1 MSLYVCLLYSYVD
14 KPKFKWKSVE
24 LGDQLDAC
32 VYYLSHS
39 NLQVRQKQCTIQSLS
54 LVQVCTIH
62 IRRYYKSRLYYPRP
76 LIPGGNSKP
85 NARSP
90 HGGRTPVYHDWLR
103 FFSRWWWSQYIP
115 KHLNL
120 HKFLTQNLA
129 KDCEEPAPVFYWSRT
144 LILWWF
150 WKLWPMTR
158 IVKYFRK
165 NLKLWPPFCTT
176 ILYSRKSKLISW
188 ILSST

>member
-1 MSLYVCLLYSYVD
+1 MQLLVLSLRAMSLYVCLLYSYVD

-62 IRRYYKSRLYYPRP
+62 IRRYHKSRLYYPRP

-90 HGGRTPVYHDWLR
+90 HGGRTPVYLWLIEILLKMMMISIHPQAFKSTQISDTKLCKIFQLLR
-103 FFSRWWWSQYIP
+103 RGKSEGFELW
-115 KHLNL
+115 LTL
-120 HKFLTQNLA
+120 HQVSEEWKSCEVCGRKLA
-129 KDCEEPAPVFYWSRT
+129 ERAKVVFN
-144 LILWWF
+144 
-150 WKLWPMTR
+150 WKSIT
-158 IVKYFRK
+158 
-165 NLKLWPPFCTT
+165 
-176 ILYSRKSKLISW
+176 
-188 ILSST
+188 